1 MATVK
6 YEVVPA
12 TREHAIELA
21 KNMREADKREA
32 WAIAHLSPEEATLC
46 VVHASRDAQAGL
58 ADGEVV
64 CLFGIEQDPENENV
78 GAPWLL
84 TSHSIEKYAWE
95 FLHRSI
101 DWMKEAKQDYRTLR
115 NYVDVRNTVS
125 IRWLRW
131 LGFDIKEPK
140 PFGADQMLF
149 HLFEM
154 KS

>member
-1 MATVK
+1 MTVK

-46 VVHASRDAQAGL
+46 VVQESCNAQAGL
-58 ADGEVV
+58 ANGEVV
-64 CLFGIEQDPENENV
+64 CLFGIEQDPENENIGV
-78 GAPWLL
+78 PWLL

-101 DWMKEAKQDYRTLR
+101 SWMKEAKQRYSILR
-115 NYVDVRNTVS
+115 NRVDTRNKVS

-131 LGFDIKEPK
+131 LGFDIKDTK
-140 PFGADQMLF
+140 PFGVDRMPF
-149 HLFEM
+149 HIFEM